1 MATHQETTILE
12 PKDTHNTRRT
22 KSRRT
27 PVDKEH
33 QRLTEWICQAADVC
47 ERARAGDLEA
57 RILGNTSDDDMG
69 RLCNAINDLLD
80 ITDAF
85 VRESRASLEYASQG
99 RFFRR
104 VILRGLPGTFRSAAH
119 VINTGTEDMERA
131 AQALATAKQRRL
143 AIADEFETTVRGIV
157 TTVASASTELAAT
170 AQLLSHNASG
180 TTEQSVAVAA
190 ASEQMSVNVQRVAAA
205 TEELTHTVKEVGK
218 QVVDSS
224 HFAEGAVAEAEKT
237 QEVVYGLA
245 DASRRI
251 GGVVKLISQIAGQTN
266 LLALNATI
274 EAARAGDAGRGF
286 AVVASEVKNLAQQ
299 TAAATEEIHREI
311 ENVQGISA
319 NTVNA
324 IAGVAETITKMRSIA
339 GTIEASVHEQEAATG
354 EICGNI
360 HQAASGTQ
368 EVSKNISGVT
378 LAAQE
383 TSAGASQVLGAAEE
397 LSKQSESLQHAVD
410 LFLQT
415 VRTG

>member
-1 MATHQETTILE
+1 MYRETQVLE
-12 PKDTHNTRRT
+12 QNESEKPRRGSAKRPAGQKDT
-22 KSRRT
+22 
-27 PVDKEH
+27 E
-33 QRLTEWICQAADVC
+33 RLLEWVRQAATVC
-47 ERARAGDLEA
+47 ENVKAGNLEA
-57 RILGNTSDDDMG
+57 RILGYSEDDDLG
-69 RLCNAINDLLD
+69 RLFHAINDMLD

-85 VRESRASLEYASQG
+85 VRESRAALEYASQG
-99 RFFRR
+99 KFFRR
-104 VILRGLPGTFRSAAH
+104 VILRGLPGSFRNAAQ
-119 VINTGTEDMERA
+119 VINAGTEDLQRA
-131 AQALATAKQRRL
+131 AEALTEARKQRL
-143 AIADEFETTVRGIV
+143 AIADEFEATVRGIV

-205 TEELTHTVKEVGK
+205 TEELTHTVTEVGK
-218 QVVDSS
+218 QVGDSS
-224 HFAEGAVAEAEKT
+224 QFAEGAVKEAERT
-237 QEVVYGLA
+237 QDIVHGLA

-299 TAAATEEIHREI
+299 TANATEEIQREI
-311 ENVQGISA
+311 ENVQGISSD
-319 NTVNA
+319 TVRA
-324 IAGVAETITKMRSIA
+324 ISGVADTIKKMRSIA
-339 GTIEASVHEQEAATG
+339 GTIDNAVQEQQAATG

-360 HQAASGTQ
+360 HQAAVGTQ
-368 EVSKNISGVT
+368 DVSRNISGVT

-397 LSKQSESLQHAVD
+397 LSRQSESLQRSVD
-410 LFLQT
+410 LFLKT
-415 VRTG
+415 VRAD

>member
-1 MATHQETTILE
+1 MSTHRETSILE
-12 PKDTHNTRRT
+12 QKESHRT
-22 KSRRT
+22 INHSSRRSS
-27 PVDKEH
+27 PNKEQ
-33 QRLTEWICQAADVC
+33 QRLMAWIQQAADVC

-57 RILGNTSDDDMG
+57 RILGYSADDDLG
-69 RLCNAINDLLD
+69 RLCTAINDLLD

-119 VINTGTEDMERA
+119 VINSGTEDMEKSARA
-131 AQALATAKQRRL
+131 LEDARKRRL

-157 TTVASASTELAAT
+157 TTVAAASTELAAT

-205 TEELTHTVKEVGK
+205 TEELTHTVTEVGK

-224 HFAEGAVAEAEKT
+224 HFAEGAVAEAQKT
-237 QEVVYGLA
+237 QQVVHGLA

-319 NTVNA
+319 NTVSA
-324 IAGVAETITKMRSIA
+324 IAGVADTINKMHAIA
-339 GTIEASVHEQEAATG
+339 GSIESSVHEQQAATA

-360 HQAASGTQ
+360 HQAAIGTQ
-368 EVSKNISGVT
+368 DVSKNISGVT

-397 LSKQSESLQHAVD
+397 LSKQSESLQQAVD

-415 VRTG
+415 VRAG

>member
-1 MATHQETTILE
+1 MHRETQVLE
-12 PKDTHNTRRT
+12 QNEVRKPRRSSA
-22 KSRRT
+22 K
-27 PVDKEH
+27 KEVVGKETE
-33 QRLTEWICQAADVC
+33 RLWEWVRQAADVC
-47 ERARAGDLEA
+47 ERVRAGNLEA
-57 RILGNTSDDDMG
+57 RILGYSEDDDLG
-69 RLCNAINDLLD
+69 RLIHAINDMLD

-104 VILRGLPGTFRSAAH
+104 VILRGLPGAFRSAAH
-119 VINTGTEDMERA
+119 VINGGTEDMQRA
-131 AQALATAKQRRL
+131 AKALDDARSRRL

-205 TEELTHTVKEVGK
+205 TEELSQTVSEVGK

-224 HFAEGAVAEAEKT
+224 NFAEGAVREAGRS
-237 QEVVYGLA
+237 QEVVHGLA

-299 TAAATEEIHREI
+299 TAAATDEIQREI
-311 ENVQGISA
+311 ESVQGISA
-319 NTVNA
+319 ETVQA
-324 IAGVAETITKMRSIA
+324 ISGVSDTIKKMHSIA
-339 GTIEASVHEQEAATG
+339 ASIETSVHEQQKATG

-360 HQAASGTQ
+360 HQAALGTQ
-368 EVSKNISGVT
+368 DVSKNISGVT

-383 TSAGASQVLGAAEE
+383 TSAGAAQVLGAAEE
-397 LSKQSESLQHAVD
+397 LSKQSESLQHAVE
-410 LFLQT
+410 LFLKT
-415 VRTG
+415 VRAD

>member
-1 MATHQETTILE
+1 
-12 PKDTHNTRRT
+12 
-22 KSRRT
+22 
-27 PVDKEH
+27 
-33 QRLTEWICQAADVC
+33 
-47 ERARAGDLEA
+47 
-57 RILGNTSDDDMG
+57 
-69 RLCNAINDLLD
+69 
-80 ITDAF
+80 
-85 VRESRASLEYASQG
+85 
-99 RFFRR
+99 
-104 VILRGLPGTFRSAAH
+104 
-119 VINTGTEDMERA
+119 MERA
-131 AQALATAKQRRL
+131 ANALEEAKQRRL

-170 AQLLSHNASG
+170 AQLLAHNASG

-205 TEELTHTVKEVGK
+205 TEELTHTVEEVGK

-224 HFAEGAVAEAEKT
+224 HFAEGAVAEAQRT
-237 QEVVYGLA
+237 QQVVHGLA

-274 EAARAGDAGRGF
+274 EAARAGEAGRGF

-311 ENVQGISA
+311 ESVQGISA
-319 NTVNA
+319 ETVNA
-324 IAGVAETITKMRSIA
+324 ISGVTETIKKMRSIA
-339 GTIEASVHEQEAATG
+339 GSIETSVHEQQAATS
-354 EICGNI
+354 EICGNV
-360 HQAASGTQ
+360 HQTASGTQ
-368 EVSKNISGVT
+368 DVSKNIAGVT

-397 LSKQSESLQHAVD
+397 LSKQSESLQRAVE

-415 VRTG
+415 VRAG